1 MAEFY
6 NYDREFNMS
15 ITVEELEREVT
26 QLPQNKLKQFRDWF
40 ENFDSNQWDN
50 QIEVDVNG
58 GKLDSIAE
66 LAIADHNAGK
76 SKKL

>member
-1 MAEFY
+1 
-6 NYDREFNMS
+6 MS

-50 QIEVDVNG
+50 QIEADVNG